1 MSLSEMEVPMQKWP
15 YSDFGYLGAEQLHF
29 MSQKD
34 NSKREYLTVEAVF
47 PAGSEIAVMFLDHY
61 TKEYKGK
68 SSEFDEYLE
77 KLNADR
83 WKLTFAGNFF
93 IGKGYRYKRYHFRR
107 AIG

>member
-1 MSLSEMEVPMQKWP
+1 MQKWP
-15 YSDFGYLGAEQLHF
+15 YADFGYLGAEQLYF
-29 MSQKD
+29 MTPKA
-34 NSKREYLTVEAVF
+34 NPKREYLTVEAVF
-47 PAGSEIAVMFLDHY
+47 PAGSEISVMFFDHY